1 MTIVTTVGAMM
12 DAIKQASDTDG
23 PERPRTEGN
32 VRASPPS
39 SRRDYA

>member
-12 DAIKQASDTDG
+12 DAIKQASDMDG
-23 PERPRTEGN
+23 QSVAHGGQCTP
-32 VRASPPS
+32 SPPS